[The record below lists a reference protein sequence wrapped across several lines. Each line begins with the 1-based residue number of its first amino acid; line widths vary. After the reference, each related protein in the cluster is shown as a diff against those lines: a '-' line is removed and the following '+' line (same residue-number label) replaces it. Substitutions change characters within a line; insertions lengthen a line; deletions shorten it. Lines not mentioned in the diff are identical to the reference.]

1 MGRACKT
8 YRPRPIC
15 SAQGTKNP
23 LPLGMGSV
31 NSGQMK
37 NDEPIHVHVCKG
49 SPQKDA
55 TKVWITEDGP
65 VLEHNKS
72 KIPKKDLKRIL
83 AWIAMNDE
91 LIIKK
96 WQFHFSK

>member
-1 MGRACKT
+1 M
-8 YRPRPIC
+8 PQVFVI
-15 SAQGTKNP
+15 
-23 LPLGMGSV
+23 LGYIVYFWS
-31 NSGQMK
+31 NE

-49 SPQKDA
+49 GPKKDA

>member
-1 MGRACKT
+1 M
-8 YRPRPIC
+8 PQVFVI
-15 SAQGTKNP
+15 
-23 LPLGMGSV
+23 LGYIVYLWS
-31 NSGQMK
+31 NE

>member
-1 MGRACKT
+1 MPQLLRIGP
-8 YRPRPIC
+8 YSIYFW
-15 SAQGTKNP
+15 SNE
-23 LPLGMGSV
+23 
-31 NSGQMK
+31 

-49 SPQKDA
+49 SPKKDA

-96 WQFHFSK
+96 WQFHFFK

>member
-1 MGRACKT
+1 M
-8 YRPRPIC
+8 PQVFVI
-15 SAQGTKNP
+15 
-23 LPLGMGSV
+23 LGYIVYFWS
-31 NSGQMK
+31 NE
-37 NDEPIHVHVCKG
+37 NDEPINVHVCKG

>member
-1 MGRACKT
+1 M
-8 YRPRPIC
+8 PQVFVI
-15 SAQGTKNP
+15 
-23 LPLGMGSV
+23 LGYIVYFWS
-31 NSGQMK
+31 NE

-49 SPQKDA
+49 CPQKDA

>member
-1 MGRACKT
+1 M
-8 YRPRPIC
+8 PQVFVI
-15 SAQGTKNP
+15 
-23 LPLGMGSV
+23 LGYIVYFWS
-31 NSGQMK
+31 NE

-83 AWIAMNDE
+83 AWIVMNDE

-96 WQFHFSK
+96 W

>member
-1 MGRACKT
+1 M
-8 YRPRPIC
+8 PQVFVI
-15 SAQGTKNP
+15 
-23 LPLGMGSV
+23 LGYIVYFWS
-31 NSGQMK
+31 NE
-37 NDEPIHVHVCKG
+37 NDEPIHVHVRKG

>member
-1 MGRACKT
+1 M
-8 YRPRPIC
+8 PQVFVI
-15 SAQGTKNP
+15 
-23 LPLGMGSV
+23 LGYIVYFWS
-31 NSGQMK
+31 NE
-37 NDEPIHVHVCKG
+37 NDEPIHVHVCRG

>member
-1 MGRACKT
+1 M
-8 YRPRPIC
+8 PQVFVI
-15 SAQGTKNP
+15 
-23 LPLGMGSV
+23 LGYIVYFWS
-31 NSGQMK
+31 NE

-96 WQFHFSK
+96 W

>member
-1 MGRACKT
+1 M
-8 YRPRPIC
+8 PQVFVI
-15 SAQGTKNP
+15 
-23 LPLGMGSV
+23 LGYIVYFWS
-31 NSGQMK
+31 NE

>member
-1 MGRACKT
+1 MSQVFVG
-8 YRPRPIC
+8 
-15 SAQGTKNP
+15 
-23 LPLGMGSV
+23 LGYIVYFWS
-31 NSGQMK
+31 NE

>member
-1 MGRACKT
+1 M
-8 YRPRPIC
+8 PQVFVI
-15 SAQGTKNP
+15 
-23 LPLGMGSV
+23 LGYIVYFWS
-31 NSGQMK
+31 NE
-37 NDEPIHVHVCKG
+37 NDEPIYVHVCKG

>member
-1 MGRACKT
+1 M
-8 YRPRPIC
+8 PQVFVI
-15 SAQGTKNP
+15 
-23 LPLGMGSV
+23 LGYIV
-31 NSGQMK
+31 YFWPNE
-37 NDEPIHVHVCKG
+37 NNEPIHVHVCKG

>member
-1 MGRACKT
+1 M
-8 YRPRPIC
+8 PQVFVI
-15 SAQGTKNP
+15 
-23 LPLGMGSV
+23 LGYIVYFWS
-31 NSGQMK
+31 NE

-55 TKVWITEDGP
+55 TRVWITEDGP

-72 KIPKKDLKRIL
+72 KITKKDLKRIL

>member
-1 MGRACKT
+1 M
-8 YRPRPIC
+8 PQVFVI
-15 SAQGTKNP
+15 
-23 LPLGMGSV
+23 LGYIVYFWS
-31 NSGQMK
+31 NE

-55 TKVWITEDGP
+55 TKVRITEDGP

>member
-31 NSGQMK
+31 NNGVIYVV
-37 NDEPIHVHVCKG
+37 ETVL
-49 SPQKDA
+49 
-55 TKVWITEDGP
+55 TKT
-65 VLEHNKS
+65 LEKTTT
-72 KIPKKDLKRIL
+72 
-83 AWIAMNDE
+83 
-91 LIIKK
+91 
-96 WQFHFSK
+96 

>member
-1 MGRACKT
+1 M
-8 YRPRPIC
+8 PQVFVI
-15 SAQGTKNP
+15 
-23 LPLGMGSV
+23 LGYIVYFWS
-31 NSGQMK
+31 NE

-96 WQFHFSK
+96 WQCHFSK

>member
-1 MGRACKT
+1 M
-8 YRPRPIC
+8 PQVFVI
-15 SAQGTKNP
+15 
-23 LPLGMGSV
+23 LGYIVYFWS
-31 NSGQMK
+31 NE

-55 TKVWITEDGP
+55 TKVSITEDGP

>member
-1 MGRACKT
+1 M
-8 YRPRPIC
+8 PQVFVI
-15 SAQGTKNP
+15 
-23 LPLGMGSV
+23 LGYIVYFWS
-31 NSGQMK
+31 NE

-65 VLEHNKS
+65 VIEHNKS

>member
-1 MGRACKT
+1 M
-8 YRPRPIC
+8 PQVFVI
-15 SAQGTKNP
+15 
-23 LPLGMGSV
+23 LGYLVYFWS
-31 NSGQMK
+31 NE

>member
-1 MGRACKT
+1 M
-8 YRPRPIC
+8 PQVFVI
-15 SAQGTKNP
+15 
-23 LPLGMGSV
+23 LGYIVYFWS
-31 NSGQMK
+31 NE

-72 KIPKKDLKRIL
+72 KMPKKDLKRIL

>member
-1 MGRACKT
+1 M
-8 YRPRPIC
+8 PQVFVI
-15 SAQGTKNP
+15 
-23 LPLGMGSV
+23 LGYIVYFWS
-31 NSGQMK
+31 NE

-49 SPQKDA
+49 STQKDA

>member
-1 MGRACKT
+1 MQQVFV
-8 YRPRPIC
+8 I
-15 SAQGTKNP
+15 
-23 LPLGMGSV
+23 LGYIVYFWS
-31 NSGQMK
+31 NE

>member
-1 MGRACKT
+1 M
-8 YRPRPIC
+8 PQVFVI
-15 SAQGTKNP
+15 
-23 LPLGMGSV
+23 LGYIVYFWS
-31 NSGQMK
+31 NE
-37 NDEPIHVHVCKG
+37 NDEPIHVYVCKG

>member
-1 MGRACKT
+1 M
-8 YRPRPIC
+8 PQVFVI
-15 SAQGTKNP
+15 
-23 LPLGMGSV
+23 LGYIVYFWS
-31 NSGQMK
+31 NE

-96 WQFHFSK
+96 WQIHFAK

>member
-1 MGRACKT
+1 MQEKRCEVNTIAAS
-8 YRPRPIC
+8 IC
-15 SAQGTKNP
+15 
-23 LPLGMGSV
+23 
-31 NSGQMK
+31 NSRIYSLLVYFWSNE

>member
-1 MGRACKT
+1 MPTVIK
-8 YRPRPIC
+8 
-15 SAQGTKNP
+15 
-23 LPLGMGSV
+23 LGAYTIFIWT
-31 NSGQMK
+31 
-37 NDEPIHVHVCKG
+37 NDHEPIHVHVCKG

>member
-1 MGRACKT
+1 M
-8 YRPRPIC
+8 PQVFSI
-15 SAQGTKNP
+15 
-23 LPLGMGSV
+23 LGYIIYFWS
-31 NSGQMK
+31 NE
-37 NDEPIHVHVCKG
+37 NDEPMHVHICKG

-55 TKVWITEDGP
+55 TKVWLTEDGP

-72 KIPKKDLKRIL
+72 KIPQKDLKRVL
-83 AWIAMNDE
+83 KWIAMNDE

>member
-1 MGRACKT
+1 M
-8 YRPRPIC
+8 PQVFVI
-15 SAQGTKNP
+15 
-23 LPLGMGSV
+23 LGYIVYFWS
-31 NSGQMK
+31 NE

-83 AWIAMNDE
+83 AWIAMNDK

>member
-1 MGRACKT
+1 M
-8 YRPRPIC
+8 PQVFVI
-15 SAQGTKNP
+15 
-23 LPLGMGSV
+23 LGYIVYFWS
-31 NSGQMK
+31 NE

-49 SPQKDA
+49 SPKKDA

>member
-1 MGRACKT
+1 M
-8 YRPRPIC
+8 PQVFVI
-15 SAQGTKNP
+15 
-23 LPLGMGSV
+23 LGYIVYFWS
-31 NSGQMK
+31 NE

-91 LIIKK
+91 SIIKK

>member
-1 MGRACKT
+1 M
-8 YRPRPIC
+8 PQVFVI
-15 SAQGTKNP
+15 
-23 LPLGMGSV
+23 LGYIVYFWS
-31 NSGQMK
+31 NE

-83 AWIAMNDE
+83 AWIEMNDE

>member
-1 MGRACKT
+1 M
-8 YRPRPIC
+8 PQVFVI
-15 SAQGTKNP
+15 
-23 LPLGMGSV
+23 LGYIVYFWS
-31 NSGQMK
+31 NE

-72 KIPKKDLKRIL
+72 KIPKKDLKRML

-96 WQFHFSK
+96 WQFNFSK

>member
-1 MGRACKT
+1 M
-8 YRPRPIC
+8 PQVFVI
-15 SAQGTKNP
+15 
-23 LPLGMGSV
+23 LGYIVYFWS
-31 NSGQMK
+31 NE
-37 NDEPIHVHVCKG
+37 NDELIHVHVCKG

>member
-1 MGRACKT
+1 MPQILRIGP
-8 YRPRPIC
+8 YIIYFW
-15 SAQGTKNP
+15 SNE
-23 LPLGMGSV
+23 
-31 NSGQMK
+31 

-55 TKVWITEDGP
+55 TKVWITEDEP

>member
-1 MGRACKT
+1 MLQVFV
-8 YRPRPIC
+8 I
-15 SAQGTKNP
+15 
-23 LPLGMGSV
+23 LGYIVYFWS
-31 NSGQMK
+31 NE

>member
-1 MGRACKT
+1 M
-8 YRPRPIC
+8 PQVFVI
-15 SAQGTKNP
+15 
-23 LPLGMGSV
+23 LGYIVYFWS
-31 NSGQMK
+31 NE

-91 LIIKK
+91 VIIKK
-96 WQFHFSK
+96 WQFHCSK